1 MVRRLDEAIVSPPY
15 KNIESLRKAFTQGNV
30 VNWKSHADGRVP
42 TNSKTAINVWNF
54 NKDDK
59 EPLRPKYYDAT
70 INGDTLE
77 VEWVCQEEPYSL
89 TGMER
94 EFKRFLKNAVPFEVT
109 VKVNVSDRSGYSSDS
124 FVIKHKPS
132 KKESIRTVKEE
143 FPYPANWTAD
153 TDIHQVFSTLDQ
165 TDTKNPGAIEDLY
178 GFVEYD
184 VGWVDA
190 EEDIIQIRAVMRGKG
205 YGSYETFYVYP
216 SYTKNVYLID
226 TEELGTRTVD
236 NATDVW
242 DIMST
247 CLRKQLKDTSSASVY
262 EESKKGSFNMVRRL
276 NEEFDDYDEDEYDE
290 DDYNGQEDIVASY
303 NVSYEEEDG
312 STYDDGGQ
320 FHICFNP
327 YTEKYSWRSDALD
340 MSSDDTFDTEE
351 EAYEDAEY
359 AHQPDDGS
367 TLVIY

>member
-1 MVRRLDEAIVSPPY
+1 MVRRL
-15 KNIESLRKAFTQGNV
+15 
-30 VNWKSHADGRVP
+30 
-42 TNSKTAINVWNF
+42 
-54 NKDDK
+54 
-59 EPLRPKYYDAT
+59 
-70 INGDTLE
+70 
-77 VEWVCQEEPYSL
+77 
-89 TGMER
+89 
-94 EFKRFLKNAVPFEVT
+94 
-109 VKVNVSDRSGYSSDS
+109 
-124 FVIKHKPS
+124 
-132 KKESIRTVKEE
+132 KESN
-143 FPYPANWTAD
+143 PYPANWTAD

-184 VGWVDA
+184 VGWVDG
-190 EEDIIQIRAVMRGKG
+190 EEDIIQIRATLSGEG

-226 TEELGTRTVD
+226 TEELGTRTVG

-262 EESKKGSFNMVRRL
+262 EENKKGSFNMVRRL
-276 NEEFDDYDEDEYDE
+276 NEGLSMNDEETKEILGLLLGKNITDKELEKLVRVIIFGPNAVMDWKRVQKLMLSYMPELRKYDSYDELKDYLSGKSTKESLSSKAVNEDFDDEYGDE
-290 DDYNGQEDIVASY
+290 DDYDGQEDIVASY

-340 MSSDDTFDTEE
+340 MSSDGTFDTEE